1 MAQWKLSA
9 FLPSETDSSPH
20 NSFFVEKKKDIPDR
34 HDDFNSS
41 LQRRSRRL
49 LVPGKSPQRYFARVS
64 LLAPFRECSE
74 HKAIQSIKQHQLTK
88 GSSSPSPTA
97 AEMPWGSV
105 VNWRTRRWI
114 NRRLTKLPSGDVP
127 IYLFF
132 CYPTVVC
139 AHFACQE
146 LLGSGSFAR
155 EHRWAVNTHD
165 THPYYLRKR
174 GRLSNG
180 EA

>member
-64 LLAPFRECSE
+64 LLPPFRECSE
-74 HKAIQSIKQHQLTK
+74 HKAIQSYKTASTNKGQLQSK
-88 GSSSPSPTA
+88 PNSSR
-97 AEMPWGSV
+97 
-105 VNWRTRRWI
+105 N
-114 NRRLTKLPSGDVP
+114 
-127 IYLFF
+127 
-132 CYPTVVC
+132 
-139 AHFACQE
+139 
-146 LLGSGSFAR
+146 
-155 EHRWAVNTHD
+155 AVG
-165 THPYYLRKR
+165 KR
-174 GRLSNG
+174 GKLAYKKVN
-180 EA
+180 